1 MNWIFWLEL
10 LYVFITILVCL
21 WIIYETDTTTK
32 TLAYLLLAV
41 FVPILGMIFYFAF
54 GVNYRKRK
62 MYSKKLHLNLE
73 MSVRLKKQI
82 VEYSEQIIDNN
93 SDVDPQEKQLM
104 YLLLNDTQSPVSDRN
119 DVKVLLNGEQKFPEV
134 IECLKAAKNHIH
146 IEYYIYENDEIG
158 REIEEILIQ
167 KAKEG
172 VEVRFI
178 YDDFGSRSIRKNIA
192 RKLLENGVQAFP
204 FMKIYFIPFSNRINY
219 RNHRKIIVIDG
230 VTAFVGGV
238 NVSDRYINKE
248 GNKDKTKYWRDM
260 HLRID
265 GPSVYYLQHIFL
277 CDWNFCANEAI
288 EPNPTFFPREI
299 LAKSKGKKWVQIAA
313 SGPDS
318 TTPIILYSLVK
329 AISLAKKEVII
340 TTPYFIPGESLIQTI
355 VIAALSGV
363 EVHILLPSNS
373 DTLFVN
379 SAARSYYR
387 QLLHAGVRIYEYNKG
402 FIHTK
407 SMVVDGEIAVV
418 GTANMDIRSFD
429 LNFEINAIVYDAD
442 IANQVKNA
450 FLEDLDNST
459 EIQFEDWKKRPF
471 LRRLLE
477 KIARLLS
484 PML

>member
-1 MNWIFWLEL
+1 MNWIFWLEV
-10 LYVFITILVCL
+10 LYVIMTVLVCL

-32 TLAYLLLAV
+32 TLAYLLLAI
-41 FVPILGMIFYFAF
+41 FVPFLGTIFYFAF

-62 MYSKKLHLNLE
+62 IYSKKLHENLE
-73 MSVRLKKQI
+73 MSARVKRQI
-82 VEYSEQIIDNN
+82 VAHSSAMIDNC
-93 SDVDPQEKQLM
+93 DEIDDQEKQLM
-104 YLLLNDTQSPVSDRN
+104 YLLLNDTQSPVSNRN
-119 DVKVLLNGEQKFPEV
+119 EVKVMLNGEEKFPEV
-134 IECLKAAKNHIH
+134 IACLKAAEHHIH

-167 KAKEG
+167 KVKEG

-178 YDDFGSRSIRKNIA
+178 YDDFGSRSIRRNIVK
-192 RKLLENGVQAFP
+192 RLLANGVQAFP
-204 FMKIYFIPFSNRINY
+204 FMRVHFILFANQVNY

-248 GNKDKTKYWRDM
+248 ENKDKTKYWRDM

-277 CDWNFCANEAI
+277 CDWNFCANEKI
-288 EPNPTFFPREI
+288 EPTEAFFPKKTI
-299 LAKSKGKKWVQIAA
+299 ANAYGKKWVQIAA

-329 AISLAKKEVII
+329 AISMAKKEVII
-340 TTPYFIPGESLIQTI
+340 TTPYFIPGESLIESI

-363 EVHILLPSNS
+363 EVHILVPSNS

-387 QLLHAGVRIYEYNKG
+387 ELLRSGVRVYEYQKG

-407 SMVVDGEIAVV
+407 SMVVDGEIAIV

-429 LNFEINAIVYDAD
+429 LNFEVNAIVYDED
-442 IANQVKNA
+442 IAKQVRDA
-450 FLEDLDNST
+450 FLEDLENAR
-459 EIQFEDWKKRPF
+459 EIQYKDWMKRPF
-471 LRRLLE
+471 LRVLLE